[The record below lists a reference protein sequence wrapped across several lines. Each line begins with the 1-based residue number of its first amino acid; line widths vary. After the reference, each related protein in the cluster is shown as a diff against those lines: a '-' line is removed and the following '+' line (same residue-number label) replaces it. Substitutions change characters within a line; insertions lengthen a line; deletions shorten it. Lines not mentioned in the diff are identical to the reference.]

1 MCYSPQRS
9 RSNRVAFGNGAASC
23 SVEEPLAV
31 MLLQTYTLTPPDPPV
46 LWPQVKE
53 RYHTWEGRTPQS
65 PLCRIHFIDEALIAF
80 SLMHVTNKR
89 MCKQGKER
97 EERRKLPF

>member
-1 MCYSPQRS
+1 MCYTPQRS
-9 RSNRVAFGNGAASC
+9 RSGQVTFGNGAASY
-23 SVEEPLAV
+23 SVQETLAIV
-31 MLLQTYTLTPPDPPV
+31 LLQTYTLTPPDPP
-46 LWPQVKE
+46 QVKE
-53 RYHTWEGRTPQS
+53 QYHTWEGRTPQS
-65 PLCRIHFIDEALIAF
+65 PLCRIHFVDEALIAF